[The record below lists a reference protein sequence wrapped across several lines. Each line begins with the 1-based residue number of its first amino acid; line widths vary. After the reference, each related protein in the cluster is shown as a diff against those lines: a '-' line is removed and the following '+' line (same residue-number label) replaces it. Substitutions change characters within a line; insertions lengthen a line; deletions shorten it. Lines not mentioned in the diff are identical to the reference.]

1 MSDDPSV
8 SYPGDLSDQPQGGMS
23 GGTDGGYSY
32 QQPDPYD
39 GGSSQPAE
47 TPAPEGSAFPLS
59 DNEKEGAWTIGAHIV
74 GELFDSTPIGI
85 ALHTVTMESDNPQ
98 AMEAQREEEFNQQ
111 LQDQTDAAREAQM
124 TDALP
129 SHTVPMDAPAER
141 EQDEEVFQP

>member
-1 MSDDPSV
+1 MSDDANT

-23 GGTDGGYSY
+23 GGSDGGYSF
-32 QQPDPYD
+32 QQPDSYD
-39 GGSSQPAE
+39 GGSSQATE

-59 DNEKEGAWTIGAHIV
+59 DIEKESAWTIGAHVV

-124 TDALP
+124 TDSLQ